1 MQVLLNKIVTKENQ
15 KLSEHILHN
24 ILEQVPILRNP
35 HYKILQKEHSSPYL
49 MLETDYYSKYYYNQ
63 IQEIVQ
69 VNTESQ
75 CEPIYNEELIQG
87 YKFVTIK

>member
-1 MQVLLNKIVTKENQ
+1 
-15 KLSEHILHN
+15 
-24 ILEQVPILRNP
+24 
-35 HYKILQKEHSSPYL
+35 